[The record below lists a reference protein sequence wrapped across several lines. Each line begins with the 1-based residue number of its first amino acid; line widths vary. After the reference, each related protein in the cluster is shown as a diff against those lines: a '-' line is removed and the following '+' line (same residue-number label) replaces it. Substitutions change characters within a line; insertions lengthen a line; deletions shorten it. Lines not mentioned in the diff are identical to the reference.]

1 MWFVIVNERLARA
14 CLADRGRMFAE
25 DARLALPRLGPDGSL
40 AAVFLHFPD
49 PWWKKRHAKRLVLG
63 TDVLE
68 QIARLLRGGGELF
81 IQTDVEERAS
91 LYETHVL
98 GHHDFLPAGDAERS
112 RSEERRVGKGWTE
125 R

>member
-1 MWFVIVNERLARA
+1 MTRESTSRCGRVCYGALVDSDLGALARRNYA
-14 CLADRGRMFAE
+14 AA
-25 DARLALPRLGPDGSL
+25 PRLPAG
-40 AAVFLHFPD
+40 AEI
-49 PWWKKRHAKRLVLG
+49 
-63 TDVLE
+63 DVLE

-112 RSEERRVGKGWTE
+112 ARTRENPYGATSHRERRAIADGIPIHRLRFV
-125 R
+125 RRP